1 MRLDGVDDDGVFLVL
16 PGKVGAQLHMAALHL
31 VVDGLAQVMQKTCPL
46 CQGHIH
52 AQLRS
57 HQSGNVR
64 HLDGVVQHV
73 LTVRGAVL
81 LTTQNLHQLRV
92 QVVHAGFVAGSL
104 AFLPDGAI
112 HLFPSLLHHILNAGR
127 MDPAVGNELLQSQPG
142 NLPADGI
149 EAGNGDGLG
158 SVVDNQVNTGDG
170 FESADIPALPADDP
184 ALHFIVGQGD
194 HGHGCFGGMIG
205 GAPLDG
211 GGDDLPTFFL
221 GLVLQLLLDLLDL
234 HGSLV
239 TNLVLHV
246 LQQALLGLI
255 LGQLGDFL
263 QLFQLLLADGLGLV
277 LGLGDLL
284 EPTVQLLFLALI
296 GLGFLVE
303 GGFLL
308 FQTALL
314 LAQLG
319 AALLDFLFVLC
330 A

>member
-1 MRLDGVDDDGVFLVL
+1 M
-16 PGKVGAQLHMAALHL
+16 
-31 VVDGLAQVMQKTCPL
+31 
-46 CQGHIH
+46 
-52 AQLRS
+52 
-57 HQSGNVR
+57 N
-64 HLDGVVQHV
+64 
-73 LTVRGAVL
+73 
-81 LTTQNLHQLRV
+81 
-92 QVVHAGFVAGSL
+92 
-104 AFLPDGAI
+104 
-112 HLFPSLLHHILNAGR
+112 
-127 MDPAVGNELLQSQPG
+127 PAVGDELLQSQPG

-149 EAGNGDGLG
+149 EAGNGDCLG
-158 SVVDNQVNTGDG
+158 SIVDNQVNTGDG
-170 FESADIPALPADDP
+170 LESADIPALPADDP
-184 ALHFIVGQGD
+184 ALHLIVGQGD
-194 HGHGCFGGMIG
+194 HGHGSLGGVIG

-211 GGDDLPTFFL
+211 GGDNLPTLFL

-234 HGSLV
+234 HGGLV

-246 LQQALLGLI
+246 LEQALLGLI

-277 LGLGDLL
+277 LGFGDLL
-284 EPTVQLLFLALI
+284 EPTVQLLFLALV

-308 FQTALL
+308 FQTTLL